1 MKRLVAIAVILVG
14 ISLAGTSE
22 SDAAPRGRVRL
33 FARSYTSNGPVAFG
47 APTYPSDYGTRDRS
61 PSVEELYPKY
71 YGSFHYRHLD
81 NIGIPHGDIGPRG
94 NGIYMSPW

>member
-1 MKRLVAIAVILVG
+1 MKRLIAVATILVG
-14 ISLAGTSE
+14 TSLSGTSDA
-22 SDAAPRGRVRL
+22 DAAPRGRLRL
-33 FARSYTSNGPVAFG
+33 FARSYAPNGPVAFG
-47 APTYPSDYGTRDRS
+47 APTYPNNYGTRYRS

-81 NIGIPHGDIGPRG
+81 NIGIPNGDIGFRG